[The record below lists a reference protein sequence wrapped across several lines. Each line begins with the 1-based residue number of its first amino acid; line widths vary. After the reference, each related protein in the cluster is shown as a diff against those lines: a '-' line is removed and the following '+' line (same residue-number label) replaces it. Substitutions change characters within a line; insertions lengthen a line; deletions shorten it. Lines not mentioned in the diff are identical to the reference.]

1 MRYSDQVEVDGR
13 TYQVEGG
20 SAEVAGAGPG
30 AACELTVR
38 AGDAGAGA
46 VEARVAAPAGELAM
60 VGEILQRSLSR
71 LAHLAGAEA
80 GSGPGGQ
87 RFRLRVAEDRR
98 RYPKAWTAWSP
109 DDDSRLLDGYRSG
122 MDIGQLAAE
131 LGRKPRAI
139 VSRLVKHG
147 VVANAE
153 T

>member
-1 MRYSDQVEVDGR
+1 MSILPGTIERPCTGQGLSW
-13 TYQVEGG
+13 GG
-20 SAEVAGAGPG
+20 N
-30 AACELTVR
+30 R
-38 AGDAGAGA
+38 A
-46 VEARVAAPAGELAM
+46 
-60 VGEILQRSLSR
+60 IQRSV
-71 LAHLAGAEA
+71 AGAEA